1 MDQKS
6 SKDCPRCG
14 LTNPG
19 SAERCD
25 CGYDFQSMAVE
36 KPYFK
41 QGIPK
46 DIRLFI
52 KLVIILNVVGAFL
65 ALTSGDTFR
74 IVWVAIWSVIVYWL
88 YANLLKKKNW
98 ARIGLAIA
106 TFPAGI
112 ALALSK
118 EARLYCLQKD
128 APKQDP
134 RGDSD
139 PKAT

>member
-1 MDQKS
+1 
-6 SKDCPRCG
+6 
-14 LTNPG
+14 
-19 SAERCD
+19 
-25 CGYDFQSMAVE
+25 MAVE

-46 DIRLFI
+46 DISLFI

-106 TFPAGI
+106 TFPIGL
-112 ALALSK
+112 ALALSRETK
-118 EARLYCLQKD
+118 LYCLQKD

-134 RGDSD
+134 GGDRD
-139 PKAT
+139 TEAT